1 MVASLL
7 FISGSEIFIVL
18 LVVLLLFGSKKIPEV
33 AKGLGKG
40 LREFRRATDE
50 IKKEINDNEITK
62 DVKEIKDNIKG
73 QGL

>member
-1 MVASLL
+1 MQSYLL
-7 FISGSEIFIVL
+7 FISGSEIFIIL
-18 LVVLLLFGSKKIPEV
+18 LVVLLLFGSKKLPEV

-50 IKKEINDNEITK
+50 IKKEISDNEIAK